1 MSRLPGRRDGRRN
14 EEQRCIAWK
23 RKCRSQSHIDGKQIK
38 HAAAGYDTEADDSI
52 LPAPSIGADEV
63 VFSISAPSLRFSMPL
78 RARRMGAEN
87 FSIPSID
94 RNTLVLSRI
103 DKSVALRLCSKTRL
117 CGSGKCTYPRPNA
130 LTAVPINFGLNRG
143 VQARFCSLI
152 CCTPVKHNQ
161 LTRRSKESKTCALLT
176 KQRHSKL
183 IFNSG
188 RTWTRGAR

>member
-1 MSRLPGRRDGRRN
+1 MLPT
-14 EEQRCIAWK
+14 A
-23 RKCRSQSHIDGKQIK
+23 S
-38 HAAAGYDTEADDSI
+38 T
-52 LPAPSIGADEV
+52 GADEV
-63 VFSISAPSLRFSMPL
+63 VYAIFFPALRFSKPL
-78 RARRMGAEN
+78 RARRIGAKN
-87 FSIPSID
+87 VSIASID
-94 RNTLVLSRI
+94 RNTLVPSRGT
-103 DKSVALRLCSKTRL
+103 DKSVAGLSDSALRPCSKARL

-188 RTWTRGAR
+188 RTWTRGA

>member
-1 MSRLPGRRDGRRN
+1 MLPT
-14 EEQRCIAWK
+14 A
-23 RKCRSQSHIDGKQIK
+23 S
-38 HAAAGYDTEADDSI
+38 T
-52 LPAPSIGADEV
+52 GADEV
-63 VFSISAPSLRFSMPL
+63 VFAVSAPALRFSKPL
-78 RARRMGAEN
+78 RARSLGAEN
-87 FSIPSID
+87 FSIASLE
-94 RNTLVLSRI
+94 RLTVVLSRV
-103 DKSVALRLCSKTRL
+103 DKSVALGACSKARL